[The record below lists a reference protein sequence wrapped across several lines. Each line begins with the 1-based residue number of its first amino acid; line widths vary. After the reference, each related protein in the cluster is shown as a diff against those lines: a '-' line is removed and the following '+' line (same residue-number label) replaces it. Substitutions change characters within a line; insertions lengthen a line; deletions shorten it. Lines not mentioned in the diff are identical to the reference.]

1 MSQGV
6 ACIKGQVGSLV
17 LKPLWYYERCT
28 HTVLGEWG
36 ATASSSTEQST
47 RPPWD
52 IEHLEAEHR
61 FLWAKWL
68 PERKRWGSLSC
79 PLKIRQVSLSL
90 EEEEEYHA
98 RSAPLTWE
106 KLQERGRSIPPSSHT
121 QHSNNVWRVRFMG
134 KEAWDTMGTWAYL
147 GLQWKWD
154 LSWRVRGSM
163 GERFWGARW
172 ETFRACWLQ
181 PKLGDR
187 MESDT
192 ALLWAVTKISECVV
206 SQSQVNQGELEM
218 FGEFRIEQWHNRICQ
233 GEGHS
238 DSSLEGS
245 KLESGRPVRGMQ
257 GKQVYHRGYAGI

>member
-1 MSQGV
+1 MKEESMVGGKQNYPLYTDVAGVSRCSLYQGASGLSGPKTFV
-6 ACIKGQVGSLV
+6 I
-17 LKPLWYYERCT
+17 LWEMHSYCPGGMGGNCQFFHRAK
-28 HTVLGEWG
+28 H
-36 ATASSSTEQST
+36 

-121 QHSNNVWRVRFMG
+121 PHSNNVWRVRFMG

-206 SQSQVNQGELEM
+206 RQSQVNQGELEM
-218 FGEFRIEQWHNRICQ
+218 FGEFRIEQWHNRICV
-233 GEGHS
+233 S
-238 DSSLEGS
+238 R
-245 KLESGRPVRGMQ
+245 GRSFWL
-257 GKQVYHRGYAGI
+257 